1 MAGSSVEI
9 ALVSGTLAAFNPCG
23 FAMLPAYLASFVT
36 TDQGEQPLSARILRA
51 VRVGASVTA
60 GFLAVFTLIG
70 FAFQGLGSFSKTVIP
85 IITFVVGIA
94 LVILGIAMLFG
105 YEPKFALPRLNTNS
119 SGKDTKAMFLYGVSY
134 AVVSLGCT
142 LPIFV
147 LQVVSSLQRKGI
159 ASGLL
164 NYVAYA
170 AGMGLVVI
178 TLTVAVALGQQ
189 GFVKNMRKVL
199 PFINRAAAVLLVLAG
214 AYVAYYGAFE
224 WQQENTDQVRGGGL
238 ADWMFTKNGQV
249 LTWLQNH
256 SSLLAIIAV
265 GLVGTIA
272 AAVVLRPKSRPP
284 VSSPSST
291 TTTSQGAAS

>member
-1 MAGSSVEI
+1 MAGSSVAI
-9 ALVSGTLAAFNPCG
+9 ALTSGTLAAFNPCG

-36 TDQGEQPLSARILRA
+36 TDQADRPLASRIMRA

-60 GFLAVFTLIG
+60 GFLAVFSVIG
-70 FAFQGLGSFSKTVIP
+70 FAFQGLGSFSKTVLP
-85 IITFVVGIA
+85 ILTFVIGLA
-94 LVILGIAMLFG
+94 LVVLGIAMLFG
-105 YEPKFALPRLNTNS
+105 YEPKFALPRLNTDS
-119 SGKDTKAMFLYGVSY
+119 SAKDTKAMFLYGVSY

-142 LPIFV
+142 LPIFI

-164 NYVAYA
+164 NYAAYA

-189 GFVKNMRKVL
+189 GFIKNMRKVL

-224 WQQENTDQVRGGGL
+224 WQQEHSDRVRGGGL
-238 ADWMFTKNGQV
+238 ADWMFTQNGNV
-249 LTWLQNH
+249 LTWLQGH
-256 SSLLAIIAV
+256 SNLLAIVAV
-265 GLVGTIA
+265 ALIGTIA
-272 AAVVLRPKSRPP
+272 AAVVLRPKAALHTNSQTKP
-284 VSSPSST
+284 ST
-291 TTTSQGAAS
+291 TSKGAAS